1 MSVPEASRLRVEE
14 WSKKPVP
21 RPAVLDE
28 NGEEEE
34 DADVADGL
42 ADFLIDSDAEGCAV
56 FTLLPYRCCH
66 TFPLSWYT
74 VVTLFLHYYSR
85 RRRGCRS
92 SIGSVCGGLRRNGLM
107 REED

>member
-1 MSVPEASRLRVEE
+1 VYLLLQVEEIVQSEAEQTNAAKAEAKEMSVPEASRLRVEE

-42 ADFLIDSDAEGCAV
+42 ADFLIDSDAEGSAV
-56 FTLLPYRCCH
+56 VTLLPHCCH
-66 TFPLSWYT
+66 IT
-74 VVTLFLHYYSR
+74 VV
-85 RRRGCRS
+85 
-92 SIGSVCGGLRRNGLM
+92 
-107 REED
+107 